1 MYKKSVIKVITKVG
15 IRIVKKK
22 TQTEM
27 QSLWNKMII
36 NQSCKPVSDNFL
48 L

>member
-1 MYKKSVIKVITKVG
+1 MYKKKCHKSNNKSWNKNSL
-15 IRIVKKK
+15 KKD
-22 TQTEM
+22 TEK